1 MIRGIVY
8 KLLRGTLASAA
19 AVGMV
24 TLTASPFGWVAVP
37 LITALGK
44 AIRVKLEKAG
54 KKKLVKWV
62 VI

>member
-44 AIRVKLEKAG
+44 AIRVRLEKAG
-54 KKKLVKWV
+54 KKK
-62 VI
+62 